1 MQGVV
6 TWEMVAFAVAMLSAV
21 AGVWWRIETRIDKAK
36 DEAVKTAE
44 KVRDDTDIKVQAAHA
59 QASMAISQLAEYK
72 VHAAETYVSRD
83 SVREMKDEIMGA
95 FRDMKGTVDHMN
107 SRLDRVI
114 EAPPKRAAST
124 R

>member
-1 MQGVV
+1 MQAFV

-21 AGVWWRIETRIDKAK
+21 AGVWWRIETRIDRAKA
-36 DEAVKTAE
+36 EAVERADQIRHDME
-44 KVRDDTDIKVQAAHA
+44 VRIQAAAA
-59 QASMAISQLAEYK
+59 QASLSGSQLAEFK

-95 FRDMKGTVDHMN
+95 FRDMKSGVDHMN

-114 EAPPKRAAST
+114 EAAPKRVAAS